1 MGRAALRRGR
11 QKQNMKRLDS
21 RRLQRLPMPVL
32 WYLSCRSK
40 KGTPHAVEQ
49 TSDLYSGNFLIK
61 TAYERVKDVA
71 RYDMRKT
78 RLLAHGHG
86 MP

>member
-1 MGRAALRRGR
+1 MIRAGLLLHGLRFTGASTRYRGA
-11 QKQNMKRLDS
+11 MDI
-21 RRLQRLPMPVL
+21 
-32 WYLSCRSK
+32 
-40 KGTPHAVEQ
+40 GTLLHCVGQ

-61 TAYERVKDVA
+61 TAYERAKDVV